1 MALLKWSID
10 RTDAILDSL
19 ASSAS
24 ESDPEAMH
32 ITELPPAL
40 VREEHALNAR
50 SQSGHGE
57 WFSLEKK
64 RAQMPLNAKLA
75 PMPTL
80 DHSGILAYGCAY
92 AEAAV
97 PPIRRMRCR
106 FASVRA
112 EPGDGSQ

>member
-1 MALLKWSID
+1 LLKWSID

-19 ASSAS
+19 AQAN
-24 ESDPEAMH
+24 P
-32 ITELPPAL
+32 ILTPCTLPNCRRAWW
-40 VREEHALNAR
+40 EEHALNAR

-64 RAQMPLNAKLA
+64 RAQMPLNAMAKLA

-80 DHSGILAYGCAY
+80 DHAGILAYGCAY